1 MGDVL
6 LNEDQCR
13 ALYYSVRFEGNDVR
27 SMGEVVD
34 QAARVPALL
43 AELAQ
48 ARSELAAMTESRD
61 SFEARCEEVS
71 LSEVLLREQLARRD
85 EEEVETQAAV
95 RKLSEIHARDLAAA
109 QREAEAAR
117 EVVEAVRA
125 AKDERDKR
133 ESMWHWANLLDCIDD
148 ALANYDDAARARAG
162 E

>member
-109 QREAEAAR
+109 QREAEAMR
-117 EVVEAVRA
+117 AVLAWVPPTLRDSAGTKEGYHLRNLRA
-125 AKDERDKR
+125 AWE
-133 ESMWHWANLLDCIDD
+133 A
-148 ALANYDDAARARAG
+148 YDAARARAS
-162 E
+162 